1 MEFVDTHAHIYL
13 EDFKEDILDV
23 LGQAQKNKVHKIFMP
38 NIDSSSIDDI
48 ENLEKSHPETC
59 FAMMGLHPC
68 YVKNNYKEELRVM
81 ESKFEERKYAALG
94 EVGIDLYWDKSNF
107 EIQKIAFQTQISW
120 AKSLDLPI
128 IIHSRDS
135 LDETIQMIQDNQDG
149 SLTGIFH
156 CFNGNLEQAKKI
168 IDTGFLMGI
177 GGVVTFKKA
186 GVDLTVA
193 EIPLEHLVLE
203 TDAPYLSP
211 TPFRGKRNLP
221 EYIPIIADKEAELHD
236 VKTAHVAELTSKNAL
251 SLFHKYL

>member
-94 EVGIDLYWDKSNF
+94 EVGIDLYWDKSTF

-221 EYIPIIADKEAELHD
+221 EYIPIIADKVAELHD